1 MLYHDVF
8 TQYLI
13 SLRRRNCSPCTI
25 ANYRGCLRTLGE
37 FLGDV
42 ELEKIQLPR
51 LREWIDLAIKQEPS
65 PYTIWTKVVLAR
77 AFFNWCVREKLLS
90 ESPAQQLDK
99 PKLPRHLPKASTDQE
114 VRALLQA
121 ARESIHPER
130 DTALV
135 YFLLETG
142 ARRGAVAFLKTENLF
157 LQEGMASVITKGD
170 KEVRLYFGEVT
181 KEAIRKWL
189 KVRDPRKFHPS
200 IDSQS
205 VFGLT
210 ADGVYQVIG
219 RLKEYSGIQRPLS
232 PHILRHTSATLR
244 VEQGIDSSSLQ
255 QIMGWADIRMAEV
268 YTGLANERLKRLALE
283 TSPVNRILNI
293 QPNHSY

>member
-1 MLYHDVF
+1 MLYQNAF
-8 TQYLI
+8 TQYI
-13 SLRRRNCSPCTI
+13 KSLRRKNYSPCTI
-25 ANYRGCLRTLGE
+25 DNYSVCLRTLGK

-42 ELEKIQLPR
+42 ELENIQLPR
-51 LREWIDLAIKQEPS
+51 LREWIDLAIKQNPS

-99 PKLPRHLPKASTDQE
+99 PKLPQRLPKASTDQE
-114 VRALLQA
+114 VQALLQA
-121 ARESIHPER
+121 AQESNHPER
-130 DTALV
+130 DAALV

-142 ARRGAVAFLKTENLF
+142 ARRGAVASLKTENLS
-157 LQEGMASVITKGD
+157 LQECMASVITKGD
-170 KEVRLYFGEVT
+170 KEMRLYFEKVT

-189 KVRDPRKFHPS
+189 EVRDPRKFHPS
-200 IDSQS
+200 IDPQC

-219 RLKEYSGIQRPLS
+219 RLKESSGIQRRLS

-244 VEQGIDSSSLQ
+244 VEQGIDSSDLQ
-255 QIMGWADIRMAEV
+255 QIMGWSDIRMAEV
-268 YTGLANERLKRLALE
+268 YTCMANERLKRLALE
-283 TSPVNRILNI
+283 TSPVNKIFNI
-293 QPNHSY
+293 QPNHSH